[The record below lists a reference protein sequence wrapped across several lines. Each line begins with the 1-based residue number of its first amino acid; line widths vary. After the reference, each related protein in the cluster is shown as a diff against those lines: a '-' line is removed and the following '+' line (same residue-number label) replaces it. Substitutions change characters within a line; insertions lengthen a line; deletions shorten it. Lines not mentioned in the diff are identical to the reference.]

1 MTQDIYRF
9 YLKLFPFSLS
19 LFFLHK
25 LLQYLNVWPISSG
38 YFYGI
43 HVFNFLASA
52 IVYIVLAYA
61 FQKIKDKAGFVYLVL
76 SIIKMLAVMILMAV
90 VILGENNA
98 PQAFALQFMVVYAVY
113 LIFEVF
119 TMVKKLNA

>member
-1 MTQDIYRF
+1 MPLNKTTQQ
-9 YLKLFPFSLS
+9 SLRNQ
-19 LFFLHK
+19 LPK
-25 LLQYLNVWPISSG
+25 LLQTEARKMLRRS
-38 YFYGI
+38 
-43 HVFNFLASA
+43 
-52 IVYIVLAYA
+52 